1 MDEGEKRFIQRHTN
15 MKFQNIEAKKSLS
28 FTEKKN
34 MFENTEEDIAGDFS
48 QWQSYTLEYT
58 GKYFQSTGKIMGL
71 YT

>member
-1 MDEGEKRFIQRHTN
+1 
-15 MKFQNIEAKKSLS
+15 
-28 FTEKKN
+28 